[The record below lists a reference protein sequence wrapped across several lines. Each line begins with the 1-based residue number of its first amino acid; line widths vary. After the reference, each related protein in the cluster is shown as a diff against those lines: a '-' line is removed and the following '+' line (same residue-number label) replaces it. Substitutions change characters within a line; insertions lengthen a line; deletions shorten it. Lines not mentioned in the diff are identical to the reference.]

1 MPSLQH
7 ANGTS
12 LLHLF
17 CQIDDFCQQ
26 FLPAFRAHQ
35 VQPGELSKRRRKRQR
50 SLCESEIMT
59 ILVAF
64 HLSHYR
70 DFKTFY
76 LFHVCPHWKGEFPGL
91 ISYNRFIEFIPAV
104 LVPLLAY
111 LRALGGPGHCSG
123 ISFVDSTALSV
134 CHNARIKQ
142 HKVFAGIAKRGK
154 TSAGWFFGFKLHLVV
169 NDEGHLLNFAL
180 TTGEGDDRTPVPDL
194 LKSLFGKVF
203 ADRGYVSQAL
213 FDLLFAQGIE
223 LITKTKKKMKPRLLR
238 LLDKVLLRKRALVE
252 TIIDQLKNVSQVEH
266 TRHRAPSGFVWNLL
280 AALIAYC
287 HLPKKPSLHLRDPI
301 AIPAA

>member
-1 MPSLQH
+1 MPSLLH
-7 ANGTS
+7 TS

-26 FLPAFRAHQ
+26 FLPTFQAHLIQ
-35 VQPGELSKRRRKRQR
+35 TSQTGKRHRKRKR

-70 DFKTFY
+70 DFKSFY
-76 LFHVCPHWKGEFPGL
+76 LAHVCQHWKSEFPGL
-91 ISYNRFIEFIPAV
+91 LSYSRFIECIPAV
-104 LVPLLAY
+104 LVPLLGY
-111 LRALGGPGHCSG
+111 LRSLCGPGKCSG
-123 ISFVDSTALSV
+123 ISFVDATDLSV

-142 HKVFAGIAKRGK
+142 HKVFAGIARRGK
-154 TSAGWFFGFKLHLVV
+154 TSVGWFFGFKLHLVV
-169 NDEGHLLNFAL
+169 NDAGDLLNFAL
-180 TTGEGDDRTPVPDL
+180 TSGEVDDRTPVPDL
-194 LKSLFGKVF
+194 LHALFGKVF

-238 LLDKVLLRKRALVE
+238 LFDKLLLRKRALIE

-266 TRHRAPSGFVWNLL
+266 TRHRAPSGFLWNLL

-287 HLPKKPSLHLRDPI
+287 HLPKKPSLHLRDPL